1 MKLEFLQEVGVYRGN
16 DPATKKSVTAR
27 KGVVVD
33 VSEEKAAQL
42 LKDFPKDWK
51 KVSDDVKENPP
62 VPEPVEKKGKK
73 KGK

>member
-1 MKLEFLQEVGVYRGN
+1 MKLEFLKEVGVYRGN

-27 KGVVVD
+27 KGVVVE
-33 VSEEKAAQL
+33 VSDEKAAQL

-51 KVSDDVKENPP
+51 KVADGVKENPP
-62 VPEPVEKKGKK
+62 VAVPEEKKGKK